1 MVEIK
6 YNYKTTPFKH
16 QLDALARSANK
27 KNFAYFME
35 MGCVDEETEFL
46 TQRGWVRFKDFN
58 LDKWERP
65 LLVAQ
70 AVPDPR
76 DPYNWGYEFV
86 EPISFIKKPAYDWVR
101 LRGRKTRASELLSAP
116 FETDIWVT
124 PDHRIP
130 AMYSWETSYNT
141 TTGYKSNWYKEYLP
155 DMTAD
160 YPGKMFNREPR
171 EPELSVRKAGI
182 NFFRNTP
189 RGCLGFQ
196 SEYFVPDAELMAL
209 SEYEMRF
216 MIAVMADGTF
226 PNKYDDKVD
235 FYFMKHHK
243 AARMRELCSKAGIPY
258 AYERKVRGSKTL
270 YVFHMIAPMRCK
282 YFSERWYSLPQDR
295 LNWIAS
301 EVFYWDGWMTNICKD
316 GMAEYYS
323 ISRDSIDFIQYAL
336 MSCGISCNMRLNPRD
351 NVFTLRT
358 STTENDRVNMYVRQK
373 YRMPVYK
380 TVKRPIANSIL
391 QSETIQDDKM
401 SYCFR
406 VPTGYLLLRRNNKIF
421 VSGNSGKTKVM
432 IDNIGVLHNGGHIS
446 GALVLAPKG
455 VYRNWSEK
463 EIPTHLPDD
472 IKREILVWDA
482 SASAGRKEK
491 LFKQIKDWDGKTLQF
506 LVFNIE
512 SLISEKGRKLIVDF
526 IRRHD
531 GNVFALVDE
540 STCIKNHKAKRT
552 KAAIDLGSKCKVR
565 RIATGSPV
573 TNSPLD
579 LYSQC
584 AFLDRSLLGSGSY
597 YAFKNTY
604 ANIERVPN
612 RQGQHYEKILSYK
625 NLDKLS
631 EKLNKFSYRVTK
643 KECLDLPD
651 KIYTTRDVELSP
663 EQEKI
668 YREMYD
674 YQYALLK
681 KDEQEFHEMSAQV
694 ILTKLLRLHQVLCGT
709 FVSDDGDVVPI
720 PNNRL
725 TALKEVLEE
734 TSGKAI
740 IWATYLADIEAIKK
754 MLTEEYGED
763 SFVTYYGATSSEDR
777 VKAIE
782 LFQDESSPVRFFL
795 GNVQTAGRGITLT
808 AASTVIYYSNNF
820 SLELRQQSEDR
831 AHRLGQKNK
840 VTYVDLVVR
849 GSLDEKII
857 KSLIEKRNI
866 ANEILKDD
874 LDSWISL
881 ERA

>member
-1 MVEIK
+1 MGIN
-6 YNYKTTPFKH
+6 YDYKTKPFKH
-16 QLDALARSANK
+16 QLDALARSASK

-46 TQRGWVRFKDFN
+46 TQRGWIRFKDFDLN
-58 LDKWERP
+58 KWERP

-70 AVPDPR
+70 AVPDPNN
-76 DPYNWGYEFV
+76 PYNWGYEFV

-101 LRGRKTRASELLSAP
+101 LTGTSSSNNEICP
-116 FETDIWVT
+116 DIFNTDILAT
-124 PDHRIP
+124 ADHRIP
-130 AMYSWETSYNT
+130 VMYEWKSDT
-141 TTGYKSNWYKEYLP
+141 TTSKGHMNVSYHTEYLP

-160 YPGKMFNREPR
+160 YPGKVFDRKDREPMLPVKGASMR
-171 EPELSVRKAGI
+171 
-182 NFFRNTP
+182 FFRNTP
-189 RGCLGFQ
+189 RGCLGFR

-226 PNKYDDKVD
+226 PNRYNDKVD
-235 FYFMKHHK
+235 FYFTKERKSLRLRHICT
-243 AARMRELCSKAGIPY
+243 RAGIPF
-258 AYERKVRGSKTL
+258 AFEKKKRGKKTL
-270 YVFHMIAPMRCK
+270 YVFHTIAPMRCK
-282 YFSERWYSLPQDR
+282 YFDYRWYSLPQDR
-295 LNWIAS
+295 LNWITS
-301 EVFYWDGWMTNICKD
+301 EIFHWDGWFND
-316 GMAEYYS
+316 SHPGEAQYYT
-323 ISRDSIDFIQYAL
+323 ISQDSADFIQYAL
-336 MSCGISCNMRLNPRD
+336 MACGLSCSIRLNPKDHVYTVALTR
-351 NVFTLRT
+351 
-358 STTENDRVNMYVRQK
+358 TENTRCNTYFKKAMRYDARVVTSPRCNKIY
-373 YRMPVYK
+373 Y
-380 TVKRPIANSIL
+380 
-391 QSETIQDDKM
+391 SETIKDDKM

-406 VPTGYLLLRRNNKIF
+406 VPTGYLLLRRSNKIF

-432 IDNIGVLHNGGHIS
+432 IDNIGVLYNGGHIS

-463 EIPTHLPDD
+463 EIPTHLPDT
-472 IKREILVWDA
+472 IEREILVWDA
-482 SASAGRKEK
+482 SASAGKKDK
-491 LFKQIKDWDGKTLQF
+491 LSKQIKEWDSKKLQI

-552 KAAIDLGSKCKVR
+552 KAAIELGSTCKVR

-584 AFLDRSLLGSGSY
+584 AFLDKSLLGSGSY

-631 EKLNKFSYRVTK
+631 EKLDRFSFRVTK

-674 YQYALLK
+674 YQFALLK
-681 KDEQEFHEMSAQV
+681 KSEEEFHEMSAQV

-754 MLTEEYGED
+754 MLTEEYGAD